1 MNFLCFSTKNQ
12 AQGKH
17 VNLLLLCNIML
28 KILASAVT
36 EAKEMKNIQM
46 GKICQNVSTLHMT
59 CSAIKKLSEIYIKF
73 TKINNT
79 KIVGKKVN
87 AKKI

>member
-1 MNFLCFSTKNQ
+1 
-12 AQGKH
+12 
-17 VNLLLLCNIML
+17 
-28 KILASAVT
+28 
-36 EAKEMKNIQM
+36 
-46 GKICQNVSTLHMT
+46 MT